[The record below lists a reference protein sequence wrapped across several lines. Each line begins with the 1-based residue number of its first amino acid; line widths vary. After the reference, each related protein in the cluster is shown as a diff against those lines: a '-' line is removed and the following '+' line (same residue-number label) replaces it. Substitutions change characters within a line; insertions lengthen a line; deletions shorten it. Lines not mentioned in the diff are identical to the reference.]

1 MLENLALRT
10 GVVVH
15 VRIEGK
21 GLAWQQAVGL
31 VLSIQYRNMRDDL
44 AFRQPAQERACA
56 VRLVSRQ
63 LFGS

>member
-1 MLENLALRT
+1 MSGSKVKASR
-10 GVVVH
+10 GSS
-15 VRIEGK
+15 RRSG
-21 GLAWQQAVGL
+21 AVDP
-31 VLSIQYRNMRDDL
+31 VPEYADDL